1 MRVTA
6 DHPDRLSMIETGK
19 QNLHPD
25 SKRKPLRVGIIT
37 EFFYPNLGGVTEHVY
52 HLSRRLALRGHQV
65 DIITSRVRNPL
76 KKGDEAPPQGLV
88 PGQNLVRVG
97 PGIPVI
103 SNGSLASVTIS
114 LSLGKKLTKL
124 FAEKQYDLVHI
135 HSPYGPVLPFL
146 SIKYC
151 PAPMIGTIHTNFET
165 NIHANT
171 WVKYLKLYL
180 DQFDGMMAVSET
192 AVHAFKKY
200 YQKEFRVIPNGVDTQ
215 WFQKDIQPLPFLQ
228 DGRTNILFIGRLDP
242 RNGLHFLI
250 EAFAKI
256 HPEFPRTRLVIIGDG
271 PLRRVYENMIPE
283 SLRDSV
289 YFAGYINR
297 ERPSYFAHCQVM
309 CFPAIIA
316 AFSVTILE
324 GMAAGLPIVA
334 SRIPGFLDAFI
345 ENENGLMFS
354 VGNIDDLAQTLKKL
368 LSDSAL
374 QGRLSQASLQSA
386 ARYDWDRVVDQI
398 ESYYFEVLSRFP
410 SGKS

>member
-1 MRVTA
+1 
-6 DHPDRLSMIETGK
+6 MIETREQGSSPRL
-19 QNLHPD
+19 N
-25 SKRKPLRVGIIT
+25 RKPLRVGIIT

-76 KKGDEAPPQGLV
+76 KKGDEAPPLGLV
-88 PGQNLVRVG
+88 PGQNLVRIG

-114 LSLGKKLTKL
+114 LSLGKNLTKL
-124 FAEKQYDLVHI
+124 FAEKQYDVVHI
-135 HSPYGPVLPFL
+135 QSPYGPILPFL

-151 PAPMIGTIHTNFET
+151 PTTMIGTIHTNFT
-165 NIHANT
+165 SNVHANI
-171 WVKYLKLYL
+171 WGKYLKIYL
-180 DQFDGMMAVSET
+180 DRFDGMMAVSET
-192 AVHAFKKY
+192 AVRAFQKY

-228 DGRTNILFIGRLDP
+228 DGRLNLLFIGRLDP

-256 HPEFPRTRLVIIGDG
+256 HPEFPQTRLVIIGDG
-271 PLRRVYENMIPE
+271 PLRRLYENMIPK
-283 SLRDSV
+283 SLQDSV
-289 YFAGYINR
+289 YFAGYVNR
-297 ERPSYFAHCQVM
+297 ERPSYFAHCQIM

-334 SRIPGFLDAFI
+334 SRIPGFLDAI
-345 ENENGLMFS
+345 TENENGLMFS
-354 VGNIDDLAQTLKKL
+354 VGDIDDLAQTLRKL
-368 LSDSAL
+368 LSDPGL
-374 QGRLSQASLQSA
+374 RTRLSQASLKSA
-386 ARYDWDRVVDQI
+386 ARYDWDRIVDQI
-398 ESYYFEVLSRFP
+398 ESYYFEVLARSS